1 MEPRRTIVAIMMMA
15 VLYFTTL
22 VATAVPKALAAS
34 FVPSDQPIKRP
45 AKSNKYIIFLY
56 FDPSYQTILLISMI
70 WIWSA
75 MFSMISEISQMMSRK
90 LTAWSF
96 WERARPSIS
105 KICW

>member
-1 MEPRRTIVAIMMMA
+1 MMMID

-56 FDPSYQTILLISMI
+56 FTLADQTTLLMSMI

-75 MFSMISEISQMMSRK
+75 MFSIISEISQMMSRK
-90 LTAWSF
+90 LTACSF
-96 WERARPSIS
+96 WESASSSIS
-105 KICW
+105 KI

>member
-1 MEPRRTIVAIMMMA
+1 MEPRTTIVAIIIIE

-34 FVPSDQPIKRP
+34 FVPSDQPMKRP

-56 FDPSYQTILLISMI
+56 FNPTQTILLISMI

-75 MFSMISEISQMMSRK
+75 MFSITSEMSQIMSRK
-90 LTAWSF
+90 LTA
-96 WERARPSIS
+96 
-105 KICW
+105 